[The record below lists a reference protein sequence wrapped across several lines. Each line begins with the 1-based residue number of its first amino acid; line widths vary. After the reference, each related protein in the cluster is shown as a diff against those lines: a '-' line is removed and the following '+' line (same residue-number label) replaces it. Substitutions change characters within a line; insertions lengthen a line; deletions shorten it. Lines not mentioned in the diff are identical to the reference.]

1 MKLDLHVHSFYSK
14 DAGNL
19 PKTIIEKALE
29 KKLDGIAVTDHDSVK
44 AWKELNALGRKAGV
58 KVIQG
63 EELKVYEGKK
73 FVGELMGLFLTEKI
87 KKKNYMEAIEEI
99 RAQGGIVVVPHPFDV
114 FRNNFKKLNEA
125 VKAKKVDAI
134 EAFNSRCYF
143 NSFNEKAE
151 RFAEKNSLPKIAG
164 SDAHFPEEI
173 GNAFTEVK
181 ADSIEDA
188 RRLIRKDHTR
198 ISGRK
203 SSFAVHLKTRVRKYN
218 IIKPE

>member
-19 PKTIIEKALE
+19 PKTIIEKALD
-29 KKLDGIAVTDHDSVK
+29 KKLDGIAITDHNSIK
-44 AWKELNALGRKAGV
+44 AWKELNALGRKAGIKVIRGEEV
-58 KVIQG
+58 KVF
-63 EELKVYEGKK
+63 EEKK
-73 FVGELMGLFLTEKI
+73 FVGELIGLFLQEKI
-87 KKKNYMEAIEEI
+87 KSRNYLGAIEEI

-114 FRNNFKKLNEA
+114 FRNNFKRLEET

-134 EAFNSRCYF
+134 EALNSRCYF

-151 RFAEKNSLPKIAG
+151 KFAEKNSLPKIAG

-173 GNAFTEVK
+173 GAAFTEVK
-181 ADSIEDA
+181 ADSIEDT
-188 RRLIRKDHTR
+188 RRLIMKGHTK

-203 SSFAVHLKTRVRKYN
+203 SSFAVHFKTRMRKLN
-218 IIKPE
+218 LMKPE